1 MNSQKTTTAVSG
13 RSTMA
18 TTNSTATRPEG
29 VSWVL
34 ENFGLI
40 WLDANIDESKGNYK
54 QSIQDLRD
62 VVATITTYT
71 DVDQCVDYLTDIEDE
86 KVLLIV
92 SGALGQQII
101 PEIQACPQLD
111 SIYVF
116 CDNQLIYEQWARKIP
131 KVKGVYTQIEPICKA
146 LQIDCEHLDRSMI
159 PISFGGIDPLFMY
172 TQLLKEALLEIEDD
186 DTKSIKELVDYCRL
200 QDAASEKTLEMIE
213 REYRGH
219 TPIWWYTGSYF
230 IYSILN
236 HGLRLM
242 DVDIILKMGFFI
254 RHLHQHI
261 RHLYCEQQSGKIT
274 ASFEV
279 FRGQGLSIEDFNKM
293 IQTNGGLMSFN
304 NFLSASRNRQI
315 SLEKFARPAAL
326 RNVNSVG
333 ILFIMTID
341 PIVCEKSKILF
352 ADVSEV
358 GYFEDT
364 KEEILFTIHTIFR
377 INQITRL
384 QDNNTDRLWQVDL
397 TLTSD
402 DHHELNT
409 ITSHLRQAFHWTTG
423 WSRFGDIL
431 IQLGELSKAEQLY
444 KALLETASS
453 DEDRADYNLQLGT
466 VYNHMG
472 QYSKALSSY
481 EQSLEIQKI
490 VMPQNHPE
498 LAASYNNIG
507 KVYSDMGEYS
517 KALSSYERSL
527 EIRKIALPPN
537 HPDILDSYNNIGNVY
552 YNMGEYSK
560 ALSSYEQSL
569 EISKVAFP
577 PNHPDLA
584 RSYGSIGNVYSKMG
598 EYSKALSS

>member
-219 TPIWWYTGSYF
+219 TPIWWYT
-230 IYSILN
+230 
-236 HGLRLM
+236 
-242 DVDIILKMGFFI
+242 
-254 RHLHQHI
+254 
-261 RHLYCEQQSGKIT
+261 
-274 ASFEV
+274 
-279 FRGQGLSIEDFNKM
+279 
-293 IQTNGGLMSFN
+293 
-304 NFLSASRNRQI
+304 
-315 SLEKFARPAAL
+315 
-326 RNVNSVG
+326 
-333 ILFIMTID
+333 
-341 PIVCEKSKILF
+341 
-352 ADVSEV
+352 
-358 GYFEDT
+358 
-364 KEEILFTIHTIFR
+364 
-377 INQITRL
+377 
-384 QDNNTDRLWQVDL
+384 
-397 TLTSD
+397 
-402 DHHELNT
+402 
-409 ITSHLRQAFHWTTG
+409 
-423 WSRFGDIL
+423 
-431 IQLGELSKAEQLY
+431 
-444 KALLETASS
+444 
-453 DEDRADYNLQLGT
+453 
-466 VYNHMG
+466 
-472 QYSKALSSY
+472 
-481 EQSLEIQKI
+481 
-490 VMPQNHPE
+490 
-498 LAASYNNIG
+498 
-507 KVYSDMGEYS
+507 
-517 KALSSYERSL
+517 
-527 EIRKIALPPN
+527 
-537 HPDILDSYNNIGNVY
+537 
-552 YNMGEYSK
+552 
-560 ALSSYEQSL
+560 
-569 EISKVAFP
+569 
-577 PNHPDLA
+577 
-584 RSYGSIGNVYSKMG
+584 
-598 EYSKALSS
+598 